1 METGETVQVREAH
14 FWDNVAQKT
23 PFTDAE
29 LRVYPNE
36 SHDRMTP
43 WLAGLGFKDYL
54 QAMRRHLQIR
64 PGMRVLDIG
73 CGQGFL
79 STHLAHNGAEVLGC
93 DISPRSI
100 ETCKRRASLSNV
112 SDRCTF
118 KVMDCEA
125 LEIESDSLDAVAGCF
140 VLHHLNLAKV
150 AKELTR
156 VLKPGAKS
164 AFIETMGLNHALMA
178 ARAVLP
184 GKFGIEKASSDDEY
198 PLTRKRLDMLR
209 KNVDG
214 SLGLQFPQIVFLRM
228 GGYLPFLQGPIAQA
242 GLTAM
247 DRALGRIPGSGRL
260 SYYGIVTMDR
270 TRTAA

>member
-1 METGETVQVREAH
+1 
-14 FWDNVAQKT
+14 
-23 PFTDAE
+23 
-29 LRVYPNE
+29 
-36 SHDRMTP
+36 MTP

-54 QAMRRHLQIR
+54 QAMRQHLQIR

-79 STHLAHNGAEVLGC
+79 STYLAHNGAEVLGC

-100 ETCKRRASLSNV
+100 ETCNRRAALSNV
-112 SDRCTF
+112 ADRCTF

-125 LEIESDSLDAVAGCF
+125 LEVESESLDAVAGCF

-164 AFIETMGLNHALMA
+164 AFIETMGLNGALMA

-198 PLTRKRLDMLR
+198 PLTRKRIAMLR
-209 KNVDG
+209 KNFDG
-214 SLGLQFPQIVFLRM
+214 PLGLEFPQIVFLRM
-228 GGYLPFLQGPIAQA
+228 GGYLPFLQGGIAQA
-242 GLTAM
+242 GLTAI
-247 DRALGRIPGSGRL
+247 DRALGRIPGSGSL

-270 TRTAA
+270 TGTAG